1 MYPQLPRTWALGY
14 KISLEESRSV
24 RWSEAWRLVFMKY
37 AIFED
42 GGKQYKAVEGSTIDV
57 DRYQADVGDQIDL
70 ERVLLITDGEQT
82 TVGTPYVKGAKVEA
96 TVVSQVKGKKI
107 VVFKYKPR
115 VRYRVKSGHR
125 QKYTRLKIDS
135 IVTK

>member
-1 MYPQLPRTWALGY
+1 
-14 KISLEESRSV
+14 
-24 RWSEAWRLVFMKY
+24 MKY
-37 AIFED
+37 AIVED
-42 GGKQYKAVEGSTIDV
+42 GGKQYKVVEGGSIDV

-70 ERVLLITDGEQT
+70 ERVLLVTDGEET
-82 TVGTPYVKGAKVEA
+82 TVGTPYVEGAKVEA
-96 TVVSQVKGKKI
+96 TIASHVKGKKI

-115 VRYRVKSGHR
+115 VRYRVKQGHR